1 MLLLE
6 KVTSSVKALRLI
18 EAAKGFHCLI
28 LTASELHCIQ
38 VNSISDHSVL
48 GKHVVFSLK
57 VNVDDDGSR
66 KLVHMDSLSRLVAI
80 TQGPDLSIFASK
92 KSLNKLILLGSHSM
106 PILNLMFVQTHPVVL
121 ATFSEDVCKLWDL
134 ERKQLVHTIP
144 VTKLTPSA
152 VCLQREENLFLY
164 GTTDGQILSV
174 NMSNNRF
181 TPSRLLSLQQYS
193 SELTKCALSE
203 SEAKVSNKPDPNG
216 RPKWSTECRLAPRI
230 SNEVTFQILSLAWI
244 TILTPEMS
252 TPKQTEHKLSI
263 ITCSRFCIIDVAS
276 RHLEATWSWVDLGLS
291 DWTYILAAEIAVSP
305 TAINF
310 WLKSKDGA
318 IAFFSYPYQ
327 SDRVRSS
334 SRDFME
340 DFNNIQQQTSALSLL
355 ARGDLQPNSIL
366 CKSLRRQ
373 TEPTRPKP
381 KPKPKPG
388 KPLNQAIT
396 FGHPIKSSG
405 YAKQEPRRKMFQPL
419 TNTRNN
425 IKTKSTGSEAECVS
439 QLKKTYTPSDDAP
452 NALNYSGA
460 VDGSKTPIYSLAY
473 APNGTRLAVALGSSV
488 CLVLRISRSQK
499 ARSDAQGV
507 GSIPPGETLC
517 GHKGPVLCASWSSDS
532 RLLLTSSADR
542 TVRLWMMSEPVGLS
556 RGDASKL
563 SMRLA
568 MVVDSVNGGSTNCY
582 GEPIST
588 QIPKKDK
595 TFGPSSMFPD
605 CVQFVYFH
613 YLDSFIYAVCRNV
626 IRLFSYELASVTNVL
641 DKGRSNSTYKLA
653 GEFTIESCN
662 RLTAVSSANIF
673 YSYLLLCAGS
683 DRQLSVLDLNTNQ
696 TVHQLDSAHSRNITA
711 IALNQGSLY
720 SSLTNTRNDS
730 LSLDPSRIS
739 TGYSTFATVA
749 PGDCVRMWDLRDM
762 TRPVIQFMN
771 PDVSSGN
778 TASGAPSDPLV
789 PSVNA
794 TFSPCGRHLAVGGRV
809 NVTQPYPVIYDTRK
823 PCSHPLAVLS
833 PSTGKMPSAP
843 STVVAWHPSRVEVA
857 TGSHDGQLATYVR

>member
-1 MLLLE
+1 M
-6 KVTSSVKALRLI
+6 
-18 EAAKGFHCLI
+18 
-28 LTASELHCIQ
+28 
-38 VNSISDHSVL
+38 SD
-48 GKHVVFSLK
+48 G
-57 VNVDDDGSR
+57 
-66 KLVHMDSLSRLVAI
+66 
-80 TQGPDLSIFASK
+80 
-92 KSLNKLILLGSHSM
+92 
-106 PILNLMFVQTHPVVL
+106 
-121 ATFSEDVCKLWDL
+121 
-134 ERKQLVHTIP
+134 
-144 VTKLTPSA
+144 
-152 VCLQREENLFLY
+152 
-164 GTTDGQILSV
+164 
-174 NMSNNRF
+174 RF
-181 TPSRLLSLQQYS
+181 TQSRLLSLQQYS
-193 SELTKCALSE
+193 AVLTKCALSE
-203 SEAKVSNKPDPNG
+203 SEAKVFNKPGKPDLYMLIRVDHNG
-216 RPKWSTECRLAPRI
+216 RPKWSTEYRLAPRI

-244 TILTPEMS
+244 TLTPEMS
-252 TPKQTEHKLSI
+252 IPKPTEHKLSI

-276 RHLEATWSWVDLGLS
+276 RHLEATWSWVELGLS
-291 DWTYILAAEIAVSP
+291 DWTYILAADIAVSS

-327 SDRVRSS
+327 SDRVRSN
-334 SRDFME
+334 SRGFME
-340 DFNNIQQQTSALSLL
+340 DFNNIQQQISTLSLL
-355 ARGDLQPNSIL
+355 AREDLQPNSIL

-373 TEPTRPKP
+373 TEPTRSKP
-381 KPKPKPG
+381 KSKPG
-388 KPLNQAIT
+388 KSLNQAIT

-425 IKTKSTGSEAECVS
+425 IKTKSTGSETECVS

-452 NALNYSGA
+452 NVPSYSGA

-473 APNGTRLAVALGSSV
+473 SPNGSRLAVALGSSV

-499 ARSDAQGV
+499 TRSDAQGV
-507 GSIPPGETLC
+507 GAIPPAETLC

-595 TFGPSSMFPD
+595 TFGPSSVFPD
-605 CVQFVYFH
+605 CIQFVNFH
-613 YLDSFIYAVCRNV
+613 YLDSFIYAVCRNA

-641 DKGRSNSTYKLA
+641 DRGRSNSTYKLA

-662 RLTAVSSANIF
+662 RLTAVSSVNIF

-696 TVHQLDSAHSRNITA
+696 TVYQLDSAHARNITA

-720 SSLTNTRNDS
+720 SSLTSTRNDS

-762 TRPVIQFMN
+762 TRPVIQFTN

-778 TASGAPSDPLV
+778 TTSGAPSDPLV
-789 PSVNA
+789 PPVNA

-809 NVTQPYPVIYDTRK
+809 NLAQPYPVIYDTRK

-833 PSTGKMPSAP
+833 LSTGKIPSAP